1 MLTIAIKEPGKAWE
15 KREVEDTLK
24 TYQDIVG
31 GPIEHF
37 HRSNNG
43 VEYFCNEEGLL
54 RDLEPN
60 VVVCGQTIVGTIF
73 AVRSNEEGEFE
84 SLRDED
90 LLRILGNR

>member
-1 MLTIAIKEPGKAWE
+1 MPTIAIKEPGKARE

-31 GPIEHF
+31 GWIDPF
-37 HRSNNG
+37 HTSNNG
-43 VEYFCNEEGLL
+43 VEYFCNEEG
-54 RDLEPN
+54 RMRGLEPK
-60 VVVCGQTIVGTIF
+60 VVVRGQTIVGTIF
-73 AVRSNEEGEFE
+73 AVRMNEEGEFE